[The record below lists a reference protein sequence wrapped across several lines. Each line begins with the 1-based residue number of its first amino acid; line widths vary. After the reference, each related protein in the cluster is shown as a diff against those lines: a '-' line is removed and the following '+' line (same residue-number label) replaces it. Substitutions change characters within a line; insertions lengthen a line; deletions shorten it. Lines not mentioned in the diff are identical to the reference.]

1 MNIGII
7 LITILAFITRLY
19 SLFLLGRHITPEVW
33 EYDAIALNI
42 IQQKGYSFNYLNTVY
57 HSYVY
62 PVYPFLTAL
71 SHLIT
76 GKNYFVLEICHVI
89 LSAATC
95 YFVYLIGKLI
105 FNQKVG
111 LLSSFLVAIHPG
123 LVVYS
128 TKLHELT
135 LVVFLITFIFWL
147 IISLDYRKVY
157 NNIFISI
164 LIGIGVLTRPTFIFF
179 LPVYFLYIWLDSK
192 RFKSALKAI
201 LAATLFSILIILP
214 WTIRNYQIHK
224 RWIFITTNS
233 AEHFWRGNNP
243 AASGSALTQ
252 DGQAIIEK
260 APGEIKEKIYKMTEI
275 EQYGFFYK
283 EAFKFIYSH
292 PGLFAKM
299 ALKKFFYF
307 WWFSPQVGLLYP
319 GLWKIV
325 YMAYYGILFPAFIFG
340 LYMSLFKKT
349 LIINR
354 AAIISL
360 SLFLVLTASLYA
372 LFYVEIRHR
381 WAIEPLMLIFSAFG
395 LTMLWRNIT
404 LKGSHENLSNSV

>member
-1 MNIGII
+1 MGII
-7 LITILAFITRLY
+7 FITILAFVTRLY
-19 SLFLLGRHITPEVW
+19 SLFLLGRHISPEVW

-76 GKNYFVLEICHVI
+76 GRNYFILEICHII

-111 LLSSFLVAIHPG
+111 LLSSFLVAMHPG

-147 IISLDYRKVY
+147 ITSLDYRKVY
-157 NNIFISI
+157 NNIFIST

-192 RFKSALKAI
+192 RFKYALKAI

-243 AASGSALTQ
+243 AASGSALTE
-252 DGQAIIEK
+252 DGHSIIEK
-260 APGEIKEKIYKMTEI
+260 APAEFKEKIYKMTEI
-275 EQYGFFYK
+275 EQYDFFYK
-283 EAFKFIYSH
+283 EAYKFIRSN
-292 PGLFAKM
+292 PIFFIKM
-299 ALKKFFYF
+299 VLKKFFYF
-307 WWFSPQVGLLYP
+307 CWFSPQAGLMYP
-319 GLWKIV
+319 GLWKII
-325 YMAYYGILFPAFIFG
+325 YRAYYCILFFTFIFG
-340 LYMSLFKKT
+340 LCSSLFKKR
-349 LIINR
+349 LGINR
-354 AAIISL
+354 AAVASMFIF
-360 SLFLVLTASLYA
+360 LFLTLLLHALY
-372 LFYVEIRHR
+372 YVEIRHR
-381 WAIEPLMLIFSAFG
+381 WAIEPFMLIFSAFG
-395 LTMLWRNIT
+395 LTGLWRKIT
-404 LKGSHENLSNSV
+404 LHDSHENLSRPV